1 VHLDCDTRTET
12 IPLPSAVRRQNTV
25 AERVEFCGRGMFHGI
40 EARVALLPAP
50 ADTGIVFRRTDLP
63 GSPLIRASC
72 DFVAKEPR
80 RTVLAATKG
89 VCVETVEHL
98 LSALAGLQVDNCI
111 VEINAPEVPGF
122 DGSCRPFCDEILE
135 MGTVSQGV
143 DASSVVVS
151 GIHTVQSSDRAQT
164 LVLRPYL
171 YPCLAMTYHLDY
183 GRNNPLLPQTMSAEI
198 SPEFFYSEISGAR
211 TFVLESEISMLR
223 KMGYGQHLTAR
234 DLVVVGRD
242 GIQDNSLRWPDEA
255 VRHKILDCIGDLAL
269 AGASIC
275 GHVTAYRSGHHLNHE
290 LARAI
295 ASLRQGQ
302 RSERAAA

>member
-1 VHLDCDTRTET
+1 M
-12 IPLPSAVRRQNTV
+12 SAIRRQNTI
-25 AERVEFCGRGMFHGI
+25 AERVEFCGRGMFHGV

-72 DFVAKEPR
+72 DFIAKEPR
-80 RTVLAATKG
+80 RTVLTAAKG
-89 VCVETVEHL
+89 VCIETVEHL
-98 LSALAGLQVDNCI
+98 LAAMAGLQVDNCI

-122 DGSCRPFCDEILE
+122 DGSCRPFCDEILAV
-135 MGTVSQGV
+135 GTVSQGADV
-143 DASSVVVS
+143 SSVVVS

-164 LVLRPYL
+164 LILRPYL

-183 GRNNPLLPQTMSAEI
+183 GRNNPLPPQTMSAEI

-223 KMGYGQHLTAR
+223 QMGYGKHLTAR
-234 DLVVVGRD
+234 DLVVVGSD
-242 GIQDNSLRWPDEA
+242 GIQDNSLRWPDEP
-255 VRHKILDCIGDLAL
+255 VRHKILDCVGDLAL
-269 AGASIC
+269 AGASVC
-275 GHVTAYRSGHHLNHE
+275 GHMTAYRSGHHLNHE

-295 ASLRQGQ
+295 TSLKKKQ
-302 RSERAAA
+302 RSAGAAA